1 MKKALPLIALVFVV
15 HIGLG
20 YLYQVSNGIICLT
33 ELSFLA
39 IGGILFWLALYR
51 PLKQFTAHLIGADRL
66 NNGSLLRLGGIG
78 LLTSVLNLFFCQLFL
93 VTTFSFLFNCESPS
107 FNTLTASLTNNV
119 AGNLLCYVALIAS
132 FVKDR
137 DHSKPVEKFMQELP
151 LLPPAHIVLQHQNA
165 AVKVELD
172 NISHVEVSHNAITI
186 HTPTRKYVRYQS
198 LKAFHQELS
207 DPCFQRVHR
216 STLVNMNFVVEVKP
230 NSNGDGTL
238 LLNNGALIRFS
249 RAYKS
254 SLMDH
259 LCPTAKK

>member
-15 HIGLG
+15 HLGLG

-172 NISHVEVSHNAITI
+172 SISHVEVSHNAITI